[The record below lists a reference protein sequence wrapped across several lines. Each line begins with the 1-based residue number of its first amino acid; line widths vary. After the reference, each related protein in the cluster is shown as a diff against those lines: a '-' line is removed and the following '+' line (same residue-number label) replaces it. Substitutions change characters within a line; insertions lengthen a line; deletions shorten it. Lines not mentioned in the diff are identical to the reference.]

1 MFSRNKILQIKSLV
15 NYKLQYRYNLKEKK
29 IAFIYEKKKKNY
41 SLPFEVTLRKEND
54 QVSLLHCIKR
64 IWRVDSTL

>member
-29 IAFIYEKKKKNY
+29 IAFIYEKKKKTTHY
-41 SLPFEVTLRKEND
+41 LSK
-54 QVSLLHCIKR
+54 LL
-64 IWRVDSTL
+64 

>member
-15 NYKLQYRYNLKEKK
+15 KYKLQYLYNFTERK
-29 IAFIYEKKKKNY
+29 IAFIYEKFKKKY

-54 QVSLLHCIKR
+54 QISL
-64 IWRVDSTL
+64 